1 MTTLTIALHPRPAAS
16 GDTADATEI
25 VRIAALL
32 TECWFTDNVPE
43 DTRRDLLFHDAF
55 CLYEDERM
63 RGFLTFTSRD
73 GRIEIT
79 LMGVDP
85 ACRGRGYGSLLMER
99 FLQHGRDLGFEQA
112 VAMTVPPDTKP
123 AYAVTVAFYEKH
135 GFVVTRRYDELW
147 ETGALELVKD
157 L

>member
-1 MTTLTIALHPRPAAS
+1 MITLLLHHRPART
-16 GDTADATEI
+16 DDAVAGEI
-25 VRIAALL
+25 VRIATRL
-32 TECWFTDNVPE
+32 TERWFTPNVPE
-43 DTRRDLLFHDAF
+43 DTRRDLLFHDTF
-55 CLYEDERM
+55 CLYEDGQVRA
-63 RGFLTFTSRD
+63 FLIFTSRD

-79 LMGVDP
+79 LMGTDP

-123 AYAVTVAFYEKH
+123 AYAATVAFYERH

-147 ETGALELVKD
+147 EDGALELVRP
-157 L
+157 LA